1 MGGFSE
7 RLCGPLR
14 VDPLEPTNRVPL
26 AMDPA
31 SRAARSGVATR
42 SSPQRRTATGRRALT
57 AALLAT
63 TIAGTLTGALLG
75 TLAGAGGALAQDN
88 VKPSTAG
95 GIVPATPLASS
106 PPASSPPSSPPSPS
120 TPSSAA
126 GAAPPSDD
134 IAKKFEAMEQRIK
147 ALETDLKKKNEAAA
161 AGTPGAPGTPGATPV
176 AGKPGKP
183 APPGAPDWV
192 TSTQPGAA
200 PANPASPA
208 APGATPVA
216 AKPGKPGLAGAPDW
230 VTSTQPGA
238 QPATPDAA
246 PTADGKPATPP
257 PGDTKWTTPTT
268 SWNGPGTATAN
279 KGLLGIAPSPVTG
292 LSIGAYGEMA
302 FGFQQNPAAL
312 GQWQNG
318 FDAHRLVLLPTYQI
332 TENIIF
338 NAEIEFEHAGTGF
351 DGDDKLHGTA
361 EIEQV
366 WVDFKIMDQ
375 FNWRAPGI
383 DLIPFGYINEH
394 HEPTQFYSVMRPEL
408 YNGLIPSTWKAPAS
422 SIYGIIT
429 EGLTY
434 TIQASSSLEDFGDDF
449 GARTDA
455 NTVPP
460 YPIGYVA
467 GIDGASALG
476 FSLPA
481 RGDFKQLSN
490 DIGVAVQ
497 LAYSPSMLPGFA
509 GTTSFYYTPNTTP
522 RGAYADNGMLLG
534 RSSLSMFDSEFRYR
548 IANTGW
554 EARAEYV
561 IAEFG
566 SPSNLRANNDS
577 DPTNNVGK
585 SMYGY
590 SAELA
595 YHLPLGNILNSDWEL
610 VPFYRYTFQNF
621 QTAGYA
627 GTDVNAPTGAGQT
640 RFHNV
645 GIAVFPSPQIVLK
658 LTWQKV
664 MNDDPFGAR
673 SDSLLGGVGFF
684 F

>member
-1 MGGFSE
+1 MS
-7 RLCGPLR
+7 PSSAS
-14 VDPLEPTNRVPL
+14 PAPT
-26 AMDPA
+26 PA
-31 SRAARSGVATR
+31 SAAPG
-42 SSPQRRTATGRRALT
+42 
-57 AALLAT
+57 AA
-63 TIAGTLTGALLG
+63 
-75 TLAGAGGALAQDN
+75 
-88 VKPSTAG
+88 PSTA
-95 GIVPATPLASS
+95 S
-106 PPASSPPSSPPSPS
+106 P
-120 TPSSAA
+120 
-126 GAAPPSDD
+126 DD
-134 IAKKFEAMEQRIK
+134 IAKKFEAMEQRIH
-147 ALETDLKKKNEAAA
+147 ALEAELDQKVAP
-161 AGTPGAPGTPGATPV
+161 GTPAAPGAPGAPGASGVPGTPGATP
-176 AGKPGKP
+176 AKPGKP
-183 APPGAPDWV
+183 APPGAPAWV
-192 TSTQPGAA
+192 TSTQPGSA
-200 PANPASPA
+200 PASPSGTPGAPA
-208 APGATPVA
+208 APGGTPA
-216 AKPGKPGLAGAPDW
+216 ASPGKPAPPGTPDW
-230 VTSTQPGA
+230 AVTA
-238 QPATPDAA
+238 QPATPGA
-246 PTADGKPATPP
+246 PPADGQPAIPGGSVPP
-257 PGDTKWTTPTT
+257 
-268 SWNGPGTATAN
+268 WNGPGTATAN

-366 WVDFKIMDQ
+366 WVDFKIIDQ

-383 DLIPFGYINEH
+383 DLIPMGYINEH
-394 HEPTQFYSVMRPEL
+394 HEPTQFYSVKRPEL
-408 YNGLIPSTWKAPAS
+408 YNGLIPSTWKAPAT
-422 SIYGIIT
+422 SIYGTIA

-434 TIQASSSLEDFGDDF
+434 TIQASTSLEDFGDDF
-449 GARTDA
+449 STRTDA

-460 YPIGYVA
+460 YPTGYVA
-467 GIDGASALG
+467 GIDGLSALG
-476 FSLPA
+476 FSLPV
-481 RGDFKQLSN
+481 RGDFRQLNN
-490 DIGVAVQ
+490 DIAVAAQ
-497 LAYSPSMLPGFA
+497 LAYSPPMLPGFA
-509 GTTSFYYTPNTTP
+509 GTTSAYYSPNTSP
-522 RGAYADNGMLLG
+522 RGAYANNGMLLG
-534 RSSLSMFDSEFRYR
+534 RTNLSMFDTEFRYH

-561 IAEFG
+561 YVTFG
-566 SPSNLRANNDS
+566 SPANLRANNDG

-590 SAELA
+590 SGELA

-640 RFHNV
+640 RFHNA
-645 GIAVFPSPQIVLK
+645 GFALFPSPQLVLK
-658 LTWQKV
+658 VTWQKV
-664 MNDDPFGAR
+664 INDDPLGAR

>member
-1 MGGFSE
+1 MPVS
-7 RLCGPLR
+7 
-14 VDPLEPTNRVPL
+14 
-26 AMDPA
+26 
-31 SRAARSGVATR
+31 AAPG
-42 SSPQRRTATGRRALT
+42 TA
-57 AALLAT
+57 
-63 TIAGTLTGALLG
+63 
-75 TLAGAGGALAQDN
+75 
-88 VKPSTAG
+88 PSTA
-95 GIVPATPLASS
+95 S
-106 PPASSPPSSPPSPS
+106 P
-120 TPSSAA
+120 
-126 GAAPPSDD
+126 DD
-134 IAKKFEAMEQRIK
+134 IAKKFEAMEQRIH
-147 ALETDLKKKNEAAA
+147 ALEAELNQKVAP
-161 AGTPGAPGTPGATPV
+161 GTPGAPGAPGTPGATP
-176 AGKPGKP
+176 AKPGKP
-183 APPGAPDWV
+183 APPGAPAWV
-192 TSTQPGAA
+192 TSTQPGAPASPSGTPGA
-200 PANPASPA
+200 PAPPPGGTPA
-208 APGATPVA
+208 APG
-216 AKPGKPGLAGAPDW
+216 KPSPPGTPDW
-230 VTSTQPGA
+230 AVTA
-238 QPATPDAA
+238 QPATPGA
-246 PTADGKPATPP
+246 PPAEGQPATPGGSVP
-257 PGDTKWTTPTT
+257 

-302 FGFQQNPAAL
+302 FGFQKNPAAL

-366 WVDFKIMDQ
+366 WVDFKIIDQ

-383 DLIPFGYINEH
+383 DLIPMGYINEH
-394 HEPTQFYSVMRPEL
+394 HEPTQFYSVKRPEL
-408 YNGLIPSTWKAPAS
+408 YNGLIPSTWKAPAT
-422 SIYGIIT
+422 SIYGTIA

-449 GARTDA
+449 STRTDA

-460 YPIGYVA
+460 FPTGYVA

-476 FSLPA
+476 FSLPV
-481 RGDFKQLSN
+481 RGDFRQLSN
-490 DIGVAVQ
+490 DIAVAAQ
-497 LAYSPSMLPGFA
+497 LAYSPPMLPGFA
-509 GTTSFYYTPNTTP
+509 GTTSAYYTPNTTP
-522 RGAYADNGMLLG
+522 RGAYADTGQLLG
-534 RSSLSMFDSEFRYR
+534 RSNLSMFDTEFRYH

-561 IAEFG
+561 YVTFG
-566 SPSNLRANNDS
+566 SPANLRANNDS

-590 SAELA
+590 SGELA

-627 GTDVNAPTGAGQT
+627 GIDVNAPTGAGQT
-640 RFHNV
+640 RFHNA
-645 GIAVFPSPQIVLK
+645 GFALFPSPQLVLK
-658 LTWQKV
+658 VTWQKV
-664 MNDDPFGAR
+664 INEDPFGAR